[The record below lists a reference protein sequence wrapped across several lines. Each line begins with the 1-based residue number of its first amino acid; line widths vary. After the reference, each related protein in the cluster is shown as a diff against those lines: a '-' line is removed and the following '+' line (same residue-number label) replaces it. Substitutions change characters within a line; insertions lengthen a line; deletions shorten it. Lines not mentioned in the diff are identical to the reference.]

1 MSTSN
6 GGIFYLKSCLGKQF
20 KVELNS
26 YIQYSIIYLSI
37 YIFQEPRVIF
47 FLGFE
52 AFAPTNKVLLMSLR
66 LESSSWLCLGL

>member
-1 MSTSN
+1 MVEFLV
-6 GGIFYLKSCLGKQF
+6 FYLKSCLGKQF

-37 YIFQEPRVIF
+37 YIFQEPRVKF

-52 AFAPTNKVLLMSLR
+52 AFAPTDKVLLMSLR